1 VALSRNQRGHTMTAN
16 SCNSHIRMDIDF
28 IRKYLPI
35 IGPYGF
41 TIYAVI
47 MSHRNAKTGN
57 CFPSYKTIARESK
70 VDRSTVIRYVKLL
83 KELQLIDPQWRFKED
98 GSHNSNQYNFQGTQ
112 KRVASQSVDNSAQSQ
127 GTEVSVPSGG
137 GAKPLPVV
145 AQSNHPGCTE
155 PPELSE
161 ENIKEK
167 RTTFTGDCAEPLK
180 KQRTLEEID
189 FMPTEK
195 QKTCSHPREMI
206 SHLPDTIRICYHCW
220 GLLDEN
226 LKLIE
231 EEKASQAQA
240 A

>member
-1 VALSRNQRGHTMTAN
+1 MTAN

-112 KRVASQSVDNSAQSQ
+112 KGVASQGIDNSAQSQ
-127 GTEVSVPSGG
+127 ETEISVPSGG

-145 AQSNHPGCTE
+145 TQDNHPGSPP

-167 RTTFTGDCAEPLK
+167 RTTFTGEGNGQLK

-189 FMPTEK
+189 LMPIRIKSGPTEK
-195 QKTCSHPREMI
+195 QKTCSHPHEMI
-206 SHLPDTIRICYHCW
+206 SYLPDNIRICYHCW

-226 LKLIE
+226 LKLVE
-231 EEKASQAQA
+231 EEKAPQAQA